1 MIGRIA
7 VACLFAVFARSAM
20 AQGFPDR
27 PIRVITPFA
36 AGNTLDTALRIVSDE
51 IRKAGGQPIVIENRP
66 GGSGFIAAQAVAQA
80 APDGYT
86 LLLGNTSM
94 LTVNPHT
101 FKSLPYDTE
110 KSFRSVTNFLGATMV
125 FAANASV
132 PAANLAEFIAYAKQ
146 NPGKTNFASFTAGNS
161 SHFAGVILNQ
171 RAGIDMLHVPFNGT
185 PPAVQNLVGGQV
197 QTAFLPA
204 LAVRPHIASG
214 KVKVFASTGPRRG
227 PPVPDVPTFKELGF
241 PELEIYI
248 WSSIQAPAGT
258 PDAVIQKLNADFGAA
273 LRTTEVRER
282 WATMGFEPLPSTPA
296 ELDQFMRT
304 ESKRW
309 GDAVRVSGFKAA
321 E

>member
-1 MIGRIA
+1 MKRLAAG
-7 VACLFAVFARSAM
+7 VVFTLTALAAA
-20 AQGFPDR
+20 AQTPPER

-36 AGNTLDTALRIVSDE
+36 AGNTLDAALRIVSDE
-51 IRKAGGQPIVIENRP
+51 MKKTGGSSIVIDNRP
-66 GGSGFIAAQAVAQA
+66 GGSGFIAAQTVAQA
-80 APDGYT
+80 APDGTT

-101 FKSLPYDTE
+101 FKSLPYDPE

-125 FAANASV
+125 FAAHAGV
-132 PAANLAEFIAYAKQ
+132 PANTLAEFLSYAKA

-214 KVKVFASTGPRRG
+214 KVKVFASTAPRRG
-227 PPVPDVPTFKELGF
+227 PPVPDAPTFKELGF

-248 WSSIQAPAGT
+248 WSSIHAPAGT
-258 PDAVIQKLNADFGAA
+258 PDAVIQRINAEFVAA
-273 LRTTEVRER
+273 LRTNEVRER

-296 ELDQFMRT
+296 ELDQFMRA

-309 GDAVRVSGFKAA
+309 GDAVRLSGFKAA